1 MEKSPD
7 ENPKIEATLEIRNFG
22 PIKNLKIKIKRYNIL
37 IGPQASG
44 KSTIAKLLCVIHD
57 YYPQALSKHHQDSQN
72 SNVASRTFELDND
85 DLFKKILKNYRIENF
100 LFVNSI
106 ILFEDN
112 FFSFEYSNN
121 KIKIV
126 LPTYYLIS
134 VKTARSLGYYIPA
147 ERISL
152 PMISESLFELTF
164 EQSSLPQ
171 FFLKFGRDFTISRG
185 KHDNDKVLPVFDLGF
200 EFKDNKNYIRLDSG
214 KLLLME
220 DASSAIQANIPLI
233 LILENQSRISAEIIN
248 KLIFPIIVI
257 EELELHCFPILQKKL
272 LNYVIEKTN
281 KQPYTYVVLP
291 THSPYILSAANN
303 LLFANKVGSQSEES
317 RLETNKII
325 NETSWIDR
333 DDFTAYFIDNGTAK
347 SIVNEQTGLIDQNE
361 LDGISE
367 DLGEEFDLLM
377 DLYKPAHA

>member
-1 MEKSPD
+1 MKARLII
-7 ENPKIEATLEIRNFG
+7 KNFG
-22 PIKNLKIKIKRYNIL
+22 PITDLDIEIKKYNIL
-37 IGPQASG
+37 IGPQATG

-57 YYPQALSKHHQDSQN
+57 YYSEVLSKH
-72 SNVASRTFELDND
+72 ELGFQISGNEPSTYDLKND
-85 DLFKKILKNYRIENF
+85 YLFRKILKNYRIENF
-100 LFVNSI
+100 LSSETIISFDDNFLLFNCSYIKKMIRLNPNYPNSI
-106 ILFEDN
+106 KLG
-112 FFSFEYSNN
+112 
-121 KIKIV
+121 
-126 LPTYYLIS
+126 
-134 VKTARSLGYYIPA
+134 RSLGYYIPA

-200 EFKDNKNYIRLDSG
+200 EFKDNRNYIRLNSG

-220 DASSAIQANIPLI
+220 EASSAIQANIPLI

-281 KQPYTYVVLP
+281 QQPYTYVVLP

-317 RLETNKII
+317 RLEANKII
-325 NETSWIDR
+325 NEASWINR

-347 SIVNEQTGLIDQNE
+347 SIVNEQTGLIDENE

-377 DLYKPAHA
+377 DLYKPTHA